1 MAIKLKAVERLVIFK
16 KNEPGQYRG
25 VMQAG

>member
-1 MAIKLKAVERLVIFK
+1 MAIKLKAVERLVKFK
-16 KNEPGQYRG
+16 KNEPGQDRG